1 MLHICDFEHWCP
13 LCTHKDVDEA
23 KDPCHDC
30 LNEPVND
37 DSRKPVMWEEAKQ

>member
-13 LCTHKDVDEA
+13 RCAHKDVDEA

-37 DSRKPVMWEEAKQ
+37 DSRKPVMWKDTKD